1 MRKITVEDLGRVWAL
16 GEVEVRPKGD
26 VAAFVAGHPNLE
38 EDTYFKD
45 LFLVNLKGRP
55 GPHRLTF
62 RGDVA
67 HPSWSPDGEKLLFVS
82 KAPNGE
88 SGLWCLPVE
97 TGGEAALLTSLP
109 GEIRSPKWS
118 PDGKIVIFIGSVE
131 KKEDTDVKVIRSIPI
146 WLNGK
151 GYVYNRYD
159 HLFLL
164 DLKSGQVRQLT
175 EGPLDVAVAEWSPD
189 GRRIALATTERGLT
203 PMFQE
208 VCILDL
214 ELGKPTTILPPRMNV
229 SHLLWEPDG
238 EGLLLLASTW
248 EKGRASNFHLWRLSW
263 EGELKDLLEGFDLS
277 VEGRVRDDVSF
288 IGAGTSIPPRL
299 QIEENALYLQV
310 PHHGHSSI
318 YRVSLDSG
326 NIEETVAGDRAIGP
340 FDVGADGIAFVSLD
354 GVSLPELWYKE
365 KDGTER
371 RLTSFNQDLMG
382 EVRFSKPEKFS
393 FAASDGV
400 TVEGWIIPPLE
411 KEEGKRYPSILE
423 IHGGPKGMYGEGF
436 MFEFQLLAAEGF
448 CVFYVNPRGSNGYGE
463 GFADAV
469 RGHYGERDYQ
479 DLMEAVDYV
488 CRNYPFVD
496 PDRLGVTGISY
507 GGFMTNWIVGHTDRF
522 KAAVAEQSISNWH
535 SKFGTTDI
543 GFWFNRDQIGAGQDI
558 FSAPELYLEK
568 SPLTYAPRICTPL
581 LIIHSDADYRCWLD
595 QAVQLF
601 TALKYLN
608 RETELLIF
616 PGEHHSLSI
625 VGKPR
630 HRVER
635 LKRKLAW
642 FRRYLGGEGG

>member
-1 MRKITVEDLGRVWAL
+1 MRRLTVEDLGRVWAL
-16 GEVEVRPKGD
+16 GEVEVCPRGD
-26 VAAFVAGHPNLE
+26 VTAFVAGHPDVDK
-38 EDTYFKD
+38 DTYCKD
-45 LFLVNLKGRP
+45 LFLVNLKGASN
-55 GPHRLTF
+55 PHRLTF

-67 HPSWSPDGEKLLFVS
+67 QPSWSPDGGRLLFVS

-88 SGLWCLPVE
+88 AGLWYLPVKA
-97 TGGEAALLTSLP
+97 GGEAALLTSFP

-118 PDGKIVIFIGSVE
+118 PDGKHIIFIGSVE
-131 KKEDTDVKVIRSIPI
+131 EKGDTDVKVVRRIPL
-146 WLNGK
+146 WFNGK
-151 GYVYNRYD
+151 GYIYNRYD

-164 DLKSGQVRQLT
+164 DLKSGQVRRLT
-175 EGPLDVAVAEWSPD
+175 EGPFDVAAAEWSHD
-189 GRRIALATTERGLT
+189 GRRIVLVTTERGLT

-208 VCILDL
+208 VSILDL
-214 ELGKPTTILPPRMNV
+214 DRRKPTTILPPQMNI
-229 SHLLWEPDG
+229 SHLLWEPSG
-238 EGLLLLASTW
+238 ESLLLLASTW
-248 EKGRASNFHLWRLSW
+248 EKGRASNFHLWRLSRD
-263 EGELKDLLEGFDLS
+263 GELTDLLEGFDLS

-299 QIEENALYLQV
+299 RAEENAVYLQV

-318 YRVSLDSG
+318 YRVNLDSKE
-326 NIEETVAGDRAIGP
+326 IEEAVAGDRTIGP
-340 FDVGADGIAFVSLD
+340 FDVGTNGIVFVSMD
-354 GVSLPELWYKE
+354 GASLPELWYRE
-365 KDGTER
+365 EGEAER
-371 RLTSFNQDLMG
+371 PLTNFNQDLIR
-382 EVRFSKPEKFS
+382 EVRFSRPGKFS
-393 FAASDGV
+393 FEASDGV
-400 TVEGWIIPPLE
+400 TIEGWIIPPLE
-411 KEEGKRYPSILE
+411 LEEGKKYPGILE
-423 IHGGPKGMYGEGF
+423 IHGGPKGMYGQGF
-436 MFEFQLLAAEGF
+436 MFEFQLLAAQGF

-463 GFADAV
+463 EFANAV

-488 CRNYPFVD
+488 CQHYPFVD

-522 KAAVAEQSISNWH
+522 KAAVTEQSISNWH

-568 SPLTYAPRICTPL
+568 SPLTYAPRIRTPL

-630 HRVER
+630 HRVKR

-642 FRRYLGGEGG
+642 FRRYLQGEEG